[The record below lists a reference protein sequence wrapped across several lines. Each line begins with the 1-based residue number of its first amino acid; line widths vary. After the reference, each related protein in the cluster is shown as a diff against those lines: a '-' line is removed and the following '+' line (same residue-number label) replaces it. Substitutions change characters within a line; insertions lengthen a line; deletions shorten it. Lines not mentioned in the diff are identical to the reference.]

1 MLTREEALAI
11 YQAGPQTVVRVFLE
25 MDARIHALEQRVEEL
40 QAQVQPL
47 QDQLAQNSR
56 NSSKPPSSDGLH
68 KPSPKSLRQ
77 KGRRQS
83 GGQPGHKGHTLQR
96 VEKPDRTEVHRV
108 DACEC
113 CGRPLGDQ
121 PPEQVE
127 KRQVHDLPPRQRVVT
142 EHQAEIKLCS
152 CGHRNQGAFPAGV
165 NAPVQYGPCAR
176 AAAVYLNNSQFLPYE
191 RTCQLLDDLFACP
204 MSEGTLANLIA
215 ECPQRLEDPVARIKQ
230 QIAQAPVAHFDESGS
245 RVEGKLWWLH
255 AASTP
260 NATYYAIHR
269 KRGSE
274 ALDAIHIL
282 PQFLGRA
289 LHDSWKP
296 YFGYSRRRH
305 ETEFKAR

>member
-68 KPSPKSLRQ
+68 KPSPQSLRQ

-96 VEKPDRTEVHRV
+96 VEKPDRTEVHRL

-127 KRQVHDLPPRQRVVT
+127 KRQVHDLPP
-142 EHQAEIKLCS
+142 QAEG
-152 CGHRNQGAFPAGV
+152 GHRASGRNQTLLLRPPEPRGLPRRGQRPGAIRSLRPGRGRLFEQLSVPA
-165 NAPVQYGPCAR
+165 
-176 AAAVYLNNSQFLPYE
+176 L
-191 RTCQLLDDLFACP
+191 
-204 MSEGTLANLIA
+204 
-215 ECPQRLEDPVARIKQ
+215 
-230 QIAQAPVAHFDESGS
+230 
-245 RVEGKLWWLH
+245 
-255 AASTP
+255 
-260 NATYYAIHR
+260 
-269 KRGSE
+269 
-274 ALDAIHIL
+274 
-282 PQFLGRA
+282 
-289 LHDSWKP
+289 
-296 YFGYSRRRH
+296 
-305 ETEFKAR
+305 